1 MDVILEQEER
11 ETLKRLIQEAVR
23 EELKCGDVERMPAQE
38 KEEIPGQML
47 DFYFRWSRS
56 KGGEAY
62 GQGKYGIVGY
72 AWVLHTFDMDSLVG
86 IVNSFLSNFGV
97 CCV

>member
-1 MDVILEQEER
+1 MKWIKL
-11 ETLKRLIQEAVR
+11 
-23 EELKCGDVERMPAQE
+23 
-38 KEEIPGQML
+38 
-47 DFYFRWSRS
+47 WSRS
-56 KGGEAY
+56 EGGEAY

-72 AWVLHTFDMDSLVG
+72 AWVLYAFDADSLVG

>member
-1 MDVILEQEER
+1 MQNGWKQYVA
-11 ETLKRLIQEAVR
+11 T
-23 EELKCGDVERMPAQE
+23 G
-38 KEEIPGQML
+38 
-47 DFYFRWSRS
+47 S

-72 AWVLHTFDMDSLVG
+72 AWVLHAFDMDSLVG